1 MSALET
7 TSIDVSTIETAMQ
20 VIGRKGRSFRYW
32 WYGGTIRIDR
42 VPNQLGLLHVFPA
55 LGLDFQSGEI
65 YLQLVFVTVVIDFW
79 ITNDSPKEFSII
91 I

>member
-1 MSALET
+1 
-7 TSIDVSTIETAMQ
+7 MQ

-42 VPNQLGLLHVFPA
+42 VPNELGLLHVFPA
-55 LGLDFQSGEI
+55 LGLDFQSGEV
-65 YLQLVFVTVVIDFW
+65 YFQFVFVAVIVDFR
-79 ITNDSPKEFSII
+79 TANDSPKEFSII

>member
-42 VPNQLGLLHVFPA
+42 VPNELGLLHVFPA

-79 ITNDSPKEFSII
+79 ITNESTKEFSII